1 MSGIFAALGVET
13 AVLSR
18 CFRLFA
24 LAALIGATLVVLAV
38 AFLAFAAYLALL
50 SQIAPWQA
58 ALAVAGGALAVG
70 AILLVVAVKALAR
83 ATDQVESAV
92 KTNALVRAAPIAARL
107 AAGNPRLVMGLAA
120 AAAALVALL
129 RALSAKP
136 KPEA

>member
-18 CFRLFA
+18 RFRLFA
-24 LAALIGATLVVLAV
+24 LAALIGATLVALTV

-58 ALAVAGGALAVG
+58 ALAVAGGALVVG

-107 AAGNPRLVMGLAA
+107 AVGNPRLVMGLAA
-120 AAAALVALL
+120 AAAALFALL

>member
-1 MSGIFAALGVET
+1 MSGILAALGVET
-13 AVLSR
+13 AVFSR
-18 CFRLFA
+18 RFRLFA
-24 LAALIGATLVVLAV
+24 LAALIGATLVVLTV

-50 SQIAPWQA
+50 RQIAPWQA

-83 ATDQVESAV
+83 ATDQVESPV

-107 AAGNPRLVMGLAA
+107 AVGNPRLVMGLAA

>member
-1 MSGIFAALGVET
+1 MSGIFAAMGVET

-18 CFRLFA
+18 RFRLFA
-24 LAALIGATLVVLAV
+24 LAALVGAALVALTV

-58 ALAVAGGALAVG
+58 ALAVAGGALVVG
-70 AILLVVAVKALAR
+70 AILLIVAVKALTR
-83 ATDQVESAV
+83 ATEQIEAAV
-92 KTNALVRAAPIAARL
+92 KTNMLVRAAPLAARL
-107 AAGNPRLVMGLAA
+107 ATGNPRLLMGLAA

-136 KPEA
+136 KAEG

>member
-1 MSGIFAALGVET
+1 MSGIFAAMGVET

-18 CFRLFA
+18 RFRLFA
-24 LAALIGATLVVLAV
+24 LAALVGAALVALTV

-58 ALAVAGGALAVG
+58 ALAVAGGALVVG
-70 AILLVVAVKALAR
+70 AILLIVAVKALTRAR
-83 ATDQVESAV
+83 EQIEAAV
-92 KTNALVRAAPIAARL
+92 KTNTLVRAAPFAARL
-107 AAGNPRLVMGLAA
+107 ATGNPRLVMGLAA

-136 KPEA
+136 KTDG